1 MEFSIIFFEP
11 FPNSIIN
18 NFYPLLWT
26 GVIPFGIVRTWPT
39 YSNKE
44 MINS

>member
-26 GVIPFGIVRTWPT
+26 GVIPFW
-39 YSNKE
+39 
-44 MINS
+44 NSQDMAYLF